1 MISLDRLKRN
11 TGRLVE
17 LGFKDGHRV
26 LARIIF
32 VNADDPPEILYDV
45 VKVVARGPE
54 RWSAVNPGVAASAS
68 PHELSEMIEQKDLE

>member
-1 MISLDRLKRN
+1 MISLDRLKRM

-17 LGFKDGHRV
+17 LRYKDGHCV

-45 VKVVARGPE
+45 VRVVARGPE
-54 RWSAVNPGVAASAS
+54 RWDAVREGVAAAAS
-68 PHELSEMIEQKDLE
+68 PHELADVVDSPSD